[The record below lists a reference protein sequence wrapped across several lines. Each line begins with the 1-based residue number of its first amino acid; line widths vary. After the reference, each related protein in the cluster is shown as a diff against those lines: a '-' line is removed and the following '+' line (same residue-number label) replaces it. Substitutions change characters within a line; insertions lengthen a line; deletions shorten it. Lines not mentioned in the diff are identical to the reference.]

1 MKNEEDTDARKKKC
15 RKFLE
20 VLYTTSK
27 TDVWKVDNIF
37 CQCVPGAYDEK
48 M

>member
-15 RKFLE
+15 RKFLA

-27 TDVWKVDNIF
+27 TDV
-37 CQCVPGAYDEK
+37 
-48 M
+48 

>member
-1 MKNEEDTDARKKKC
+1 MQERRNVGS
-15 RKFLE
+15 FLE
-20 VLYTTSK
+20 VLYTNSK

-37 CQCVPGAYDEK
+37 CKRVPGAYDEK